1 MASTVG
7 QGALMSPEVSR
18 VRILLLGGGLQG
30 RAALHDLAGTPD
42 VERVVVADN
51 RPEAVSEYVAG
62 LGSDKLEVL
71 ALDAADPATVSRMV
85 GGGHDVVLDLLPRQ
99 FIRTVG
105 EAAVEHGVHL
115 VNTYYDHDLRHLDG
129 AARERG
135 VALMPEC
142 GMDPGIDLVLAG
154 EAVRRFDAVEEFIS
168 YGAGFPEP
176 AAADNPLRY
185 KVSWTFEGV
194 LNSYLRAGR
203 IVRDGQVVEVPATG
217 MFAERFIHTVDVPGV
232 GVLEAFPNG
241 DVVAY
246 AEKLGLGDSL
256 RSAGRYTL
264 RWPGH
269 CRFWKTMVDLGFL
282 GEEPVPGLPAEV
294 TPRRFLAALL
304 EPQLQYGPEERDVA
318 LIRVEV
324 AGLVGGQRRRLVLQV
339 LDLRDLETGL
349 LAMNRT
355 VGYTASIVARM
366 IGRGEIEARG
376 LLSPTR
382 DIPYEPFVQALAE
395 RGIVVSCEW
404 S

>member
-1 MASTVG
+1 
-7 QGALMSPEVSR
+7 
-18 VRILLLGGGLQG
+18 
-30 RAALHDLAGTPD
+30 
-42 VERVVVADN
+42 
-51 RPEAVSEYVAG
+51 
-62 LGSDKLEVL
+62 
-71 ALDAADPATVSRMV
+71 
-85 GGGHDVVLDLLPRQ
+85 
-99 FIRTVG
+99 
-105 EAAVEHGVHL
+105 
-115 VNTYYDHDLRHLDG
+115 
-129 AARERG
+129 
-135 VALMPEC
+135 
-142 GMDPGIDLVLAG
+142 
-154 EAVRRFDAVEEFIS
+154 
-168 YGAGFPEP
+168 
-176 AAADNPLRY
+176 
-185 KVSWTFEGV
+185 
-194 LNSYLRAGR
+194 
-203 IVRDGQVVEVPATG
+203 
-217 MFAERFIHTVDVPGV
+217 
-232 GVLEAFPNG
+232 
-241 DVVAY
+241 
-246 AEKLGLGDSL
+246 
-256 RSAGRYTL
+256 
-264 RWPGH
+264 
-269 CRFWKTMVDLGFL
+269 MVDLGFL